1 VSILNS
7 PEISQAYF
15 FPQDVPCNDAIEV
28 DVGDAI
34 LRCHHHVGNDD
45 GRTLVHFH
53 GNGEAVGHYTQD
65 GFIPTLSARMNQIN
79 VLMVEYR
86 GYGGSSGEVEM
97 VSMLPDGQRA
107 LEQLNIDPAKTIAYG
122 RSIGSLYALEL
133 ANRCPELAGLVI
145 DSGVANIE
153 ERFLAR
159 KDIAEQIQDWDEV
172 NKQVELHFNHQA
184 KIESYDGKVL
194 LLHAAKDGL
203 INLTHADRLYQW
215 ATNAEIR
222 KYTLFMQ
229 GDHNSIFP
237 VNEDSILLHL
247 HYLERDLFGDS
258 SGNENLKLRD
268 VPMTGHAFDR
278 GAMLDEEND
287 LTSKEGTDGS
297 AGSEAKPHLFAKL
310 RNFFSRR

>member
-65 GFIPTLSARMNQIN
+65 GFIPTLSARLNQIN
-79 VLMVEYR
+79 VLMIEYR
-86 GYGGSSGEVEM
+86 GYGGSSEVEM
-97 VSMLPDGQRA
+97 VSMLPDGQQV

-133 ANRCPELAGLVI
+133 ANRCPTLAGLVI
-145 DSGVANIE
+145 DSGVADIK

-184 KIESYDGKVL
+184 KIESYDGKVV
-194 LLHAAKDGL
+194 LLHAARDGL
-203 INLTHADRLYQW
+203 INLTHAIAFTNGRRMLKFESTHFSCR
-215 ATNAEIR
+215 ATTIR
-222 KYTLFMQ
+222 FFQSMKIQSCCTLTIWS
-229 GDHNSIFP
+229 GIFLA
-237 VNEDSILLHL
+237 I
-247 HYLERDLFGDS
+247 RAAT
-258 SGNENLKLRD
+258 KI
-268 VPMTGHAFDR
+268 
-278 GAMLDEEND
+278 
-287 LTSKEGTDGS
+287 
-297 AGSEAKPHLFAKL
+297 
-310 RNFFSRR
+310 

>member
-1 VSILNS
+1 
-7 PEISQAYF
+7 
-15 FPQDVPCNDAIEV
+15 
-28 DVGDAI
+28 
-34 LRCHHHVGNDD
+34 
-45 GRTLVHFH
+45 
-53 GNGEAVGHYTQD
+53 
-65 GFIPTLSARMNQIN
+65 MNQIN

-97 VSMLPDGQRA
+97 VSMLPDGYRV
-107 LEQLNIDPAKTIAYG
+107 LGELNIDPAKTIAYG

-133 ANRCPELAGLVI
+133 ANRCPTLAGLVI
-145 DSGVANIE
+145 DSGVADIK

-172 NKQVELHFNHQA
+172 NQQVELHFNHQA

-194 LLHAAKDGL
+194 LLHAARDGL

-215 ATNAEIR
+215 AMNAEFC

-237 VNEDSILLHL
+237 VNEESIFLHL

-258 SGNENLKLRD
+258 SSNENLKLRD
-268 VPMTGHAFDR
+268 VPMTGHAIDR
-278 GAMLDEEND
+278 GAMLDEENG
-287 LTSKEGTDGS
+287 LTSKQEADGS
-297 AGSEAKPHLFAKL
+297 EGSKAKPHLFAKL
-310 RNFFSRR
+310 RNFFSRK